1 MTSIYQADTEEA
13 KKKKPKT
20 KVWETMLFLK
30 NDRLWGLEVKE
41 RNGNQ
46 AANAVYSKIR
56 LDSDLVAM

>member
-1 MTSIYQADTEEA
+1 
-13 KKKKPKT
+13 
-20 KVWETMLFLK
+20 MLFLK